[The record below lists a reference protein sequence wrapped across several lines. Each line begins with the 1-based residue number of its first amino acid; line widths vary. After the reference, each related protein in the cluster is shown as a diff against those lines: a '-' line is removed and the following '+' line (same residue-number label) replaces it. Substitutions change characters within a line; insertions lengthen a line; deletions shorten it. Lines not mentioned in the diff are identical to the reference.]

1 VVEKYNDPEFINTER
16 NPCWENS
23 NLPTKILNI
32 MNYELIEYEF
42 SEIIYIIFVKKIG
55 SHKETDENKK
65 KYKELAD

>member
-1 VVEKYNDPEFINTER
+1 
-16 NPCWENS
+16 
-23 NLPTKILNI
+23 

-65 KYKELAD
+65 KYTDLADELSSIVPSIMKEKEKTQKYAN